1 MPLAYHKDVPTEL
14 YVPIALAVLGAVT
27 LLLYRRLREPLPDD
41 HPDRS
46 NWPAT
51 AAILLGLVALAALGV
66 GWLVPGEA
74 ESGVR
79 RTIGDV
85 GLVVALAYAYAVGP
99 VLGIAGVNLVRTR
112 GQKMRAIVG
121 FVLGFLGFAWGAGA
135 IVACWVSDGCFH

>member
-1 MPLAYHKDVPTEL
+1 MPLAYHKDVPTEV
-14 YVPIALAVLGAVT
+14 YVPIALAVLGVVT
-27 LLLYRRLREPLPDD
+27 LLLYWRLREPPPDD
-41 HPDRS
+41 RSDRS
-46 NWPAT
+46 NRPAT
-51 AAILLGLVALAALGV
+51 AAIGLGLVALAGLGV

-85 GLVVALAYAYAVGP
+85 GLVAALAYAYAVGP
-99 VLGIAGVNLVRTR
+99 VLGIAGVNLVRIR